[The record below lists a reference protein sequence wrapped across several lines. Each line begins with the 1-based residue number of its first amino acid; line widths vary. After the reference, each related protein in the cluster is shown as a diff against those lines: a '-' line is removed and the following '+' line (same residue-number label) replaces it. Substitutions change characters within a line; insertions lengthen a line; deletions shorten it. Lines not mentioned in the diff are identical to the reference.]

1 MLRESISKQV
11 DKMSR
16 VPMEERRVWSSQ
28 GGGKDKGFHQHSLV
42 LVTFLV
48 AQLVNNSPAM
58 QKTWV
63 RSVGWEDPPE
73 KGKATHSSILRGI
86 PRIVCPWGRKE

>member
-28 GGGKDKGFHQHSLV
+28 GGDK
-42 LVTFLV
+42 
-48 AQLVNNSPAM
+48 
-58 QKTWV
+58 
-63 RSVGWEDPPE
+63 RSE
-73 KGKATHSSILRGI
+73 ILKEEERTKVFINI
-86 PRIVCPWGRKE
+86 P